1 MAFPHTARVLLDRIL
16 DSVGLELR
24 PFGLCDVRESVG
36 VVLPAASDVQMH
48 FVVRGAGVVVHGDG
62 VKQPVRE
69 RSLVIVPPG
78 MEHGVECEG
87 HVLRRLS
94 LGTIGTSDH
103 VATLAAGGGQSQLL
117 FVAAHMRPQNGRAVV
132 LFDQLPCPLVVDL
145 SDVERLAPLFDALV
159 DEQRSREPGS
169 RHMAQLIMRQCVLH
183 ALRKLASQEAGL
195 ETCPLPWLRACR
207 DAGLSR
213 ALEAILRTPASPHS
227 LRSLAAAAGMS
238 RTAFTSRFALAFG
251 RAPMDVVKQVRMG
264 EAIRLLRTTD
274 LPVEEVAAKV
284 GFSSR
289 ALFSRELAA
298 SLGQGSGWPSTVAAP
313 EQRAR
318 SFAGS
323 RRRRGDSQRRG
334 SA

>member
-1 MAFPHTARVLLDRIL
+1 VLLDRIL
-16 DSVGLELR
+16 DSVGLELQ

-36 VVLPAASDVQMH
+36 VVLPAANDVQMH
-48 FVVRGAGVVVHGDG
+48 FVVRGSGVIVHGDG
-62 VKQPVRE
+62 VQQPVRA
-69 RSLVIVPPG
+69 RALVIVPPG
-78 MEHGVECEG
+78 MQHGVECAG
-87 HVLRRLS
+87 PVLRRLS

-103 VATLAAGGGQSQLL
+103 VATLVVGGGESQLS
-117 FVAAHMRPQNGRAVV
+117 FVAAHVRPQYGRAVV

-145 SDVERLAPLFDALV
+145 SDVGLLAPLFEALV

-169 RHMAQLIMRQCVLH
+169 RHMAVLIMQQCVLH
-183 ALRKLASQEAGL
+183 ALRKVASQEPG
-195 ETCPLPWLRACR
+195 PLPWLYACR

-238 RTAFTSRFALAFG
+238 RAAFTSRFSQAFG
-251 RAPMDVVKQVRMG
+251 RAPMDVVKHVRMG

-289 ALFSRELAA
+289 AMFSRELAA
-298 SLGQGSGWPSTVAAP
+298 SLGQRSGWPSAAATP
-313 EQRAR
+313 DARAR
-318 SFAGS
+318 NFSSS
-323 RRRRGDSQRRG
+323 RRRRGDSERRG

>member
-1 MAFPHTARVLLDRIL
+1 VLLDRIL

-36 VVLPAASDVQMH
+36 VVLPAANEVQMH
-48 FVVRGAGVVVHGDG
+48 FVVRGAGIVVHGDG
-62 VKQPVRE
+62 VRQPVRE
-69 RSLVIVPPG
+69 RALVIVPPG
-78 MEHGVECEG
+78 MEHGIECEG
-87 HVLRRLS
+87 RVARRLS

-103 VATLAAGGGQSQLL
+103 VATLTAGDGRSQLL

-145 SDVERLAPLFDALV
+145 SDIERLTPLFDALV
-159 DEQRSREPGS
+159 EEQRSREPGS
-169 RHMAQLIMRQCVLH
+169 RHMGELIMQQCLLH
-183 ALRKLASQEAGL
+183 ALRKVASEEPG
-195 ETCPLPWLRACR
+195 PLPWLRACR
-207 DAGLSR
+207 DPGLSR

-238 RTAFTSRFALAFG
+238 RTAFTSRFTQAFG

-298 SLGQGSGWPSTVAAP
+298 SLGQGSSWSNAAALQEP
-313 EQRAR
+313 RIR
-318 SFAGS
+318 TFAAS
-323 RRRRGDSQRRG
+323 RRRRGDSTRRG